1 MKQVFRF
8 TASWC
13 GPCKSLAK
21 TLEKIET
28 DKLVYVFD
36 IDDYPEKAKEYG
48 IRGVP
53 TLVMVDEGKEI
64 SRLVGAKSETELRT
78 WINQ

>member
-1 MKQVFRF
+1 MTEVYRF

-36 IDDYPEKAKEYG
+36 IDEHPEKAKEYG
-48 IRGVP
+48 VRGVP
-53 TLVMVDEGKEI
+53 TLVMVNEGKEI
-64 SRLVGAKSETELRT
+64 GRIVGAKPEAELRA
-78 WINQ
+78 WLNQ